1 MLWFASAIVQA
12 FRISPNLT
20 QIGLMKFSDEA
31 DIIFHLY
38 NYTETDSILD
48 ALQKVD
54 IDGGDTNIAGALQA
68 ARTEM
73 FVEERGAR
81 PDVRRLIF
89 LVTDGTANIDNELTQ
104 TEAQLTRDAGIEVF
118 TVGVTSGVDKQ
129 QLKMIASYP
138 PESHF
143 YYVSEFQMLNL
154 VVRNL
159 TQNACLPPVTVTT
172 TPTITT
178 AATIPAKTTTA
189 ASTTTTTTIPLTT
202 TTIASTTKTTA
213 TTTTTPRKTAT
224 TPTTVRT
231 TSVAA
236 TAASR
241 TQTTPTRTATTTIT
255 TFSTTTATTTPTTNT
270 TTSTT
275 TSTTTPITTTTF
287 RTPATTL
294 QTSLK
299 GS

>member
-104 TEAQLTRDAGIEVF
+104 TEAQLTRDAGIEIF
-118 TVGVTSGVDKQ
+118 TVGVTNKVDKRE
-129 QLKMIASYP
+129 LKMIASYP
-138 PESHF
+138 SERHF
-143 YYVSEFQMLNL
+143 YYVSEFHMLHS

-159 TQNACLPPVTVTT
+159 TENACLPPITTTTRFT
-172 TPTITT
+172 TPT
-178 AATIPAKTTTA
+178 TTT
-189 ASTTTTTTIPLTT
+189 STTTTTTTT
-202 TTIASTTKTTA
+202 PVP
-213 TTTTTPRKTAT
+213 TTTPPGKLKSIVVGKYTVGRSLFNPIQSIYLYQAKPIGIIKTE
-224 TPTTVRT
+224 
-231 TSVAA
+231 
-236 TAASR
+236 
-241 TQTTPTRTATTTIT
+241 TQRDTKETHKHT
-255 TFSTTTATTTPTTNT
+255 
-270 TTSTT
+270 
-275 TSTTTPITTTTF
+275 
-287 RTPATTL
+287 
-294 QTSLK
+294 
-299 GS
+299 